1 MSKEIEKAE
10 EIFTLMILGKM
21 NVTEINSLTDL
32 ERFYLSKWFKERYE
46 NEKKFYKEVPQSLKT
61 KQRWVM

>member
-1 MSKEIEKAE
+1 MSKEVEKAE

-32 ERFYLSKWFKERYE
+32 ERFYLSRWFR
-46 NEKKFYKEVPQSLKT
+46 EKKNLEEQFYREKIK
-61 KQRWVM
+61 KK

>member
-1 MSKEIEKAE
+1 MSKEVEKAE

-32 ERFYLSKWFKERYE
+32 ERFYLSKWFIERAK
-46 NEKKFYKEVPQSLKT
+46 NEKKFYKEVPQSLNQNKDE
-61 KQRWVM
+61 

>member
-1 MSKEIEKAE
+1 MRKEKEKAE

-32 ERFYLSKWFKERYE
+32 ERFYLSKWFIEKAK
-46 NEKKFYKEVPQSLKT
+46 NEEKFYKEVPQSLKT
-61 KQRWVM
+61 KQRR

>member
-1 MSKEIEKAE
+1 
-10 EIFTLMILGKM
+10 MILGKM

-46 NEKKFYKEVPQSLKT
+46 NEKKFYKEVPQHLSIKP
-61 KQRWVM
+61 KQR

>member
-1 MSKEIEKAE
+1 MSKEVDKAE

-32 ERFYLSKWFKERYE
+32 ERFYLSKWFIKRAK
-46 NEKKFYKEVPQSLKT
+46 NEEKFYKEGSTISKP
-61 KQRWVM
+61 KQR

>member
-1 MSKEIEKAE
+1 MSKEVEKAE

-32 ERFYLSKWFKERYE
+32 ERFYLSKWFIERAK
-46 NEKKFYKEVPQSLKT
+46 NEAKFYKEVPQSLKP
-61 KQRWVM
+61 KRR

>member
-1 MSKEIEKAE
+1 MSKEVEKAE

-32 ERFYLSKWFKERYE
+32 ERFYLSKWFIERAK
-46 NEKKFYKEVPQSLKT
+46 NEKNYKRFVPQSLNQNKDE
-61 KQRWVM
+61 